1 MEEEESQNL
10 PTEGEES
17 LVEEDLGVLER
28 GKEVEKGEV
37 EGEGSL
43 ILFEPS
49 TSEGEST
56 GEDPSPM
63 YHATST
69 Y

>member
-28 GKEVEKGEV
+28 GKEVEKWEV
-37 EGEGSL
+37 EGDGSL
-43 ILFEPS
+43 ILFKPS
-49 TSEGEST
+49 TSEEST
-56 GEDPSPM
+56 GEEFTDM